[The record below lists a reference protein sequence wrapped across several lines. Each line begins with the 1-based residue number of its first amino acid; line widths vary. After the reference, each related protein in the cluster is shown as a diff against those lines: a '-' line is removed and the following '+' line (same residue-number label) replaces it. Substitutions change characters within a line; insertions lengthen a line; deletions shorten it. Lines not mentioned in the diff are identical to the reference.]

1 MNKIISIE
9 RLTAMTSLIIFENGS
24 HCKHSNRELVEAIT
38 NKDVSMENVEKIYDY
53 FTKNLKFSRPLV
65 MQAKTNYKI
74 RETLE
79 KNK

>member
-9 RLTAMTSLIIFENGS
+9 RLTAMTSLIIFENGG
-24 HCKHSNRELVEAIT
+24 HCTHSNRELVEAII
-38 NKDVSMENVEKIYDY
+38 NKDVSMENAEKIHDY
-53 FTKNLKFSRPLV
+53 FTKNLNFSRPLV
-65 MQAKTNYKI
+65 MRAKTNYKI